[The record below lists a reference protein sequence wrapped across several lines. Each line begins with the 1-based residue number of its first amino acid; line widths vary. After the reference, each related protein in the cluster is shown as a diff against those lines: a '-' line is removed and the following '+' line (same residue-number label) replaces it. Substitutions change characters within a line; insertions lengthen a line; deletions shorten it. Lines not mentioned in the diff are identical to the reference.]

1 MRSIKLGLFFC
12 AFLISSIGYGQGSV
26 QLQKSY
32 LGLDLAV
39 AVDSIQKK
47 YNFKAYYNPEW
58 FDGKKVTKSAAGLTI
73 EEFFNRNVEEQGL
86 KSVEYHGTI
95 IFLANNPELYQVEN
109 SADQDLIIIGD
120 KSSKLNEVVSVS
132 GTITDGANDDPLIGA
147 RVYISSLN
155 IGTITD
161 FNGNYSLRVPVGKYT
176 LEYSSISYEEKSVEV
191 FIKSAGVLDVN
202 LFSGSLQ
209 LDELVITAEG
219 QDANVQQRV
228 SGLENMNIETI
239 KQLPTFMGEV
249 DPVKSLTTM
258 PGISTTGELS
268 SGFNV
273 RGGETGQNLIL
284 QDGAIIYNPTH
295 LFGFYSAFNSDM
307 VSDVNLYKGGGP
319 ANFGGRI
326 SSVLDIKLRHGDDE
340 NYKVSGGVGL
350 VSSRLTAEGPILK
363 NKASFLIGGR
373 TSYTNWLLHSL
384 NNIDLNSSAAAF
396 YDMNAKLLYRISD
409 KDYVTGSFYI
419 SHDDFN
425 LSGDSQY
432 DWGTTNFSLEW
443 NHVYGEKTLSTLT
456 LTSSDYE
463 VQTSTSENEQEAF
476 EFDNGIKNV
485 SAKFEFLYKMHTK
498 NSITAGVEF
507 NKTESEPGDLKPL
520 GEFSIIENVNIFNQ
534 HGNEFAVFLQ
544 DDWDLGARLALS
556 GGIRYSMFRRVGADK
571 VYTFEQGADVLRKPE
586 VLDSTFYDSGDL
598 IQSFSGLEPRFSL
611 RYLLTSNSSVKM
623 SYYRTYQY
631 MHLISNT
638 VSATP
643 QDYYI
648 ASGPNLEPQ
657 YADQYSVGYF
667 KNIRENL
674 YQFSGEFYYKNIYNT
689 IDFIEGAEILGNEE
703 LEGSLI
709 QGKGVAYGLELQ
721 VKKNDGRLNGWISY
735 TYSRSLRRYQSQFDY
750 QTVNGGDYY
759 SSNNDKPHDLSLV
772 LNYKLGARLVL
783 SANFSYSTGR
793 PITVPISKFS
803 YDKTLAALR
812 YSERNAY
819 RIPDYHRLDLSLTL
833 KQGLRKDRLLRGEW
847 VFSVFNVYG
856 RKNAYSVYFI
866 DSGQA
871 RKLSILGSIFPSISY
886 NFKLAK

>member
-1 MRSIKLGLFFC
+1 MRIIKLGLIFS
-12 AFLISSIGYGQGSV
+12 AFLISSIGYGQEMNR
-26 QLQKSY
+26 LKKSY
-32 LGLDLAV
+32 LGLDFIT
-39 AVDSIQKK
+39 AVDSIQKENNVK
-47 YNFKAYYNPEW
+47 IFFKPDW
-58 FDGKKVTKSAAGLTI
+58 FEGKKVETSAAGLTI
-73 EEFFNRNVEEQGL
+73 QEFLNKNVEKDEL
-86 KSVEYHGTI
+86 KAVLYYGTI
-95 IFLANNPELYQVEN
+95 VLVANNPELYQVEK
-109 SADQDLIIIGD
+109 SADKNLVIIGD
-120 KSSKLNEVVSVS
+120 KSSKLNEVVSVT
-132 GTITDGANDDPLIGA
+132 GKITDGANDEPLIGA

-161 FNGNYSLRVPVGKYT
+161 FNGNYSLSVPVGKYVI
-176 LEYSSISYEEKSVEV
+176 EYSSISYENKPVDV
-191 FIKSAGVLDVN
+191 VIKSAGNHDVS

-340 NYKVSGGVGL
+340 KYKVSGGVGL

-409 KDYVTGSFYI
+409 KDYLTGSFYI

-432 DWGTTNFSLEW
+432 DWGNNNFSLEW

-456 LTSSDYE
+456 LSSSDYTVE
-463 VQTSTSENEQEAF
+463 TSTTEDEQEAF
-476 EFDNGIKNV
+476 EFDNGIKNL
-485 SAKFEFLYKMHTK
+485 SAKFEFLYKMHPK
-498 NSITAGVEF
+498 NSLTAGMEY
-507 NKTESEPGDLKPL
+507 NKIESEPGNLRPL
-520 GEFSIIENVNIFNQ
+520 GEFSIIDAVDINNQ
-534 HGNEFAVFLQ
+534 HANEIAIFLQ

-571 VYTFEQGADVLRKPE
+571 VYLFEQGIDVLRKPE
-586 VLDSTFYDSGDL
+586 VIDSTFYNSGDL
-598 IQSFSGLEPRFSL
+598 IDSFSGIEPRFSL
-611 RYLLTSNSSVKM
+611 RYLLTTNSSIKM

-643 QDYYI
+643 QDYYL
-648 ASGPNLEPQ
+648 ASGPNLDPQ
-657 YADQYSVGYF
+657 YADQYSIGYF
-667 KNIRENL
+667 KNIRENQ
-674 YQFSGEFYYKNIYNT
+674 YQFSGEFYYKDIYNA

-709 QGKGVAYGLELQ
+709 QGKGKAYGLEVQ
-721 VKKNDGRLNGWISY
+721 IKKNEGRLNGWISY
-735 TYSRSLRRYQSQFDY
+735 TYSRSLRKYQSDFEY
-750 QTVNGGDYY
+750 QTVNDGKYY

-812 YSERNAY
+812 YSDRNAY

-847 VFSVFNVYG
+847 VFSIFNVYG

-871 RKLSILGSIFPSISY
+871 RKLSILGSMFPSITY

>member
-1 MRSIKLGLFFC
+1 MRIIKLGLILS
-12 AFLISSIGYGQGSV
+12 AFLISSIGYGQEEIR
-26 QLQKSY
+26 LNKTY
-32 LGLDLAV
+32 LGLDVGNAI
-39 AVDSIQKK
+39 DSIQKVNSIQIFYK
-47 YNFKAYYNPEW
+47 PEW
-58 FDGKKVTKSAAGLTI
+58 LEGKKVTVSGSGLSVEDFLTKNI
-73 EEFFNRNVEEQGL
+73 EEEGL
-86 KSVEYHGTI
+86 KAVSYYGTVVVV
-95 IFLANNPELYQVEN
+95 ANNPELYQEESN
-109 SADQDLIIIGD
+109 ADEDLVIIGD
-120 KSSKLNEVVSVS
+120 KTSKLNEVVEVR
-132 GTITDGANDDPLIGA
+132 GNITDGANDEPLIGA

-155 IGTITD
+155 IGTVTD
-161 FNGNYSLRVPVGKYT
+161 FNGNYTLRVPVGRYT
-176 LEYSSISYEEKSVEV
+176 IEYSSISYENNSIDVV
-191 FIKSAGVLDVN
+191 IKSAGNLDVG
-202 LFSGSLQ
+202 LFSGSLE

-319 ANFGGRI
+319 ANYGGRV

-340 NYKVSGGVGL
+340 KYKVSGGVGL

-384 NNIDLNSSAAAF
+384 NNIELNSSAAAF

-432 DWGTTNFSLEW
+432 DWGNLNYSLEW

-456 LTSSDYE
+456 LSSSDYTVE
-463 VQTSTSENEQEAF
+463 TSTAVDIQEAF
-476 EFDNGIKNV
+476 EFKNGIKNI
-485 SAKFEFLYKMHTK
+485 SAKFEFLYKMHPK
-498 NSITAGVEF
+498 NSLLAGVEF
-507 NKTESEPGDLKPL
+507 NKIESEPGDLKPL
-520 GEFSIIENVNIFNQ
+520 GEVSSIEPVDINNQ
-534 HGNEFAVFLQ
+534 HGNEMAVFIQ

-556 GGIRYSMFRRVGADK
+556 AGIRYSIFRRLGSDK
-571 VYTFEQGADVLRKPE
+571 VYSFQEGPDVLRKPE
-586 VLDSTFYDSGDL
+586 VVDSTFYGSGEL
-598 IQSFSGLEPRFSL
+598 IESFSGIEPRFSL
-611 RYLLTSNSSVKM
+611 RYLLTTNSSIKM

-643 QDYYI
+643 QDYYL
-648 ASGPNLEPQ
+648 ASGPNLDPQ
-657 YADQYSVGYF
+657 YADQYSIGYF
-667 KNIRENL
+667 KNIRDNR
-674 YQFSGEFYYKNIYNT
+674 YQFSGEFYYKNIYNS

-703 LEGSLI
+703 LEGSLL
-709 QGKGVAYGLELQ
+709 QGKGKAYGVEIQ
-721 VKKNDGRLNGWISY
+721 IKKNEGKLNGWISY
-735 TYSRSLRRYQSQFDY
+735 TYSRSLRQYQSNFEY
-750 QTVNGGDYY
+750 QTVNDGKYY

-772 LNYKLGARLVL
+772 MNYKLGARLVL
-783 SANFSYSTGR
+783 SANFSFSTGR
-793 PITVPISKFS
+793 PVTVPISKFS
-803 YDKTLAALR
+803 YERTLAVLD
-812 YSERNAY
+812 YSDRNAY
-819 RIPDYHRLDLSLTL
+819 RIPNYHRLDLSITL
-833 KQGLRKDRLLRGEW
+833 KPSLKKNKLISGEW
-847 VFSVFNVYG
+847 VFSVYNVYN
-856 RKNAYSVYFI
+856 RKNAYSIYFT
-866 DSGQA
+866 STGEA
-871 RKLSILGSIFPSISY
+871 RKLSILGSIFPSLSY
-886 NFKLAK
+886 NFKLKK